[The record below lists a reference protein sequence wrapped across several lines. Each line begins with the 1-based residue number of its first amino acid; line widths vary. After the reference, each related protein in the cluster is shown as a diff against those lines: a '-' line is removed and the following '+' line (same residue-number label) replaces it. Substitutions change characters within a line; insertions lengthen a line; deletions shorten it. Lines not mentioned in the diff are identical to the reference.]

1 MLIVLKLLGSIALL
15 IYGMKVM
22 SEALQKMA
30 GPQLRH
36 LLGAMTTNRFS
47 GVATGALV
55 TVAVQSSAATTV
67 MTVSFVNAALLTLTQ
82 AISIIMGANIGTTM
96 SAWIMSA
103 GFSFNMADMVWPAFL
118 AGIIL
123 IQLGKHRYIGDFLFG
138 LSFLLFALGMLK
150 QTGVEMD
157 LASKP
162 AVVAFFSSFKTNYG
176 TILLFL
182 LIGTVLTAMVQSSAA
197 LMAITMV
204 LCATGAISI
213 YQGIALVMGENIGT
227 TVTANLAAMSAN
239 TQARRTAM
247 AHLVFNVF
255 GVIWV
260 LIFFFP
266 FIRMVCGIVGLDPN
280 APEQNATQLSFA
292 LATFHTCF
300 NVINTAVLIWF
311 IPQIEKLVC
320 FLIKPKQT
328 EEEDEFRLQ
337 YIRGGIM
344 KTPEIS
350 VLQAQKEIVVFGER
364 MERMFGQVK
373 ELYGIQDEQAF
384 DKLFDRI
391 KKVEDMSDKM
401 ENEIGRYLG
410 EVGSAHLSDDTKQKI
425 RAMLRQI
432 GELESVGDSCF
443 NLARILRRKRE
454 NKVVFGEEQEA
465 GVAEMF
471 ALIDEALARMNE
483 SLANRRESVSIVDSE
498 DVERRINACRNALK
512 QKNIE
517 NLDAQVYGYD
527 LGTVFSDLI
536 GECEKTGDYII
547 NVVEARLGAVRNG
560 IRFRGMQIDPDA
572 KEVTV
577 DGEPVE
583 LSIHEYNLLK
593 LFLENVGET
602 FSAQELHKKCWS
614 ENTATN
620 DRVVDTYIN
629 RLRRKIGPYAENVIF
644 TTFQDIL
651 EGCFEIPRIPR
662 VRDVPADAR
671 IRHHQMDLPVRII
684 GNDTLNEPE
693 VPGVHADN
701 AVKAVVIGPC
711 HLPGTLFLVER
722 HAVLGEAAL
731 GRRIDGIADFFRGN
745 GGRFDMPENLKAPA
759 SDQGL
764 ENEFCHRAAAY
775 VAVADE
781 KDSHGS
787 IGGRCS

>member
-82 AISIIMGANIGTTM
+82 AISVIMGANIGTTM

-103 GFSFNMADMVWPAFL
+103 GFSFNIANVVWPVFL
-118 AGIIL
+118 VGIVL

-150 QTGVEMD
+150 ATGTEMD

-162 AVVAFFSSFKTNYG
+162 AVVAFFASFKTNYG
-176 TILLFL
+176 TVLLFL
-182 LIGTVLTAMVQSSAA
+182 LIGTILTALVQSSAA

-213 YQGIALVMGENIGT
+213 FQGIALVMGENIGT
-227 TVTANLAAMSAN
+227 TLTANLAALSAN

-260 LIFFFP
+260 LLLFFP
-266 FIRMVCGIVGLDPN
+266 FVRMVCGIVGMDPN
-280 APEQNATQLSFA
+280 AEGQDPTRLSFA

-300 NVINTAVLIWF
+300 NVINTAILIWF

-320 FLIKPKQT
+320 FLIKPKKT

-350 VLQAQKEIVVFGER
+350 VLQAQKEIVSFGEK
-364 MERMFGQVK
+364 MQHMFDMVK
-373 ELYGIQDEQAF
+373 ELYGTADDQAF
-384 DKLFDRI
+384 EKLFERI
-391 KKVEDMSDKM
+391 RKVEDGSDQL

-410 EVGSAHLSDDTKQKI
+410 DVGSAHLSDDTKAKI
-425 RAMLRQI
+425 RAMLRSI
-432 GELESVGDSCF
+432 GELESVGDACF
-443 NLARILRRKRE
+443 NLARIMRRKRE
-454 NKVVFGEEQEA
+454 NKIVFNEQLEA

-471 ALIDEALARMNE
+471 ALVDEALTRMNE
-483 SLANRRESVSIVDSE
+483 LLSGRREDYTIAVSE
-498 DVERRINACRNALK
+498 EVERKINSCRNHLK
-512 QKNIE
+512 QNNVE
-517 NLDAQVYGYD
+517 NMDAQVYGYD
-527 LGTVFSDLI
+527 VGTVFSDLI
-536 GECEKTGDYII
+536 GECEKTGDYVI
-547 NVVEARLGAVRNG
+547 NVVEARMGAVRGG
-560 IRFRGMQIDPDA
+560 IRFRGMQIDPAA

-577 DGEPVE
+577 DGSSVD

-593 LFLENVGET
+593 LFMENPGQV
-602 FSAQELHKKCWS
+602 FSAAELHEKCWS
-614 ENTATN
+614 ANTVTSV
-620 DRVVDTYIN
+620 RVVDSYVN
-629 RLRRKIGPYAENVIF
+629 RLRRKIGPYAENVL
-644 TTFQDIL
+644 Q
-651 EGCFEIPRIPR
+651 EGE
-662 VRDVPADAR
+662 
-671 IRHHQMDLPVRII
+671 
-684 GNDTLNEPE
+684 GY
-693 VPGVHADN
+693 
-701 AVKAVVIGPC
+701 
-711 HLPGTLFLVER
+711 LFR
-722 HAVLGEAAL
+722 
-731 GRRIDGIADFFRGN
+731 
-745 GGRFDMPENLKAPA
+745 
-759 SDQGL
+759 
-764 ENEFCHRAAAY
+764 
-775 VAVADE
+775 
-781 KDSHGS
+781 
-787 IGGRCS
+787 